1 MTIVRLSTSARIV
14 SCDNFSV
21 LRDELLDMHC
31 RTGAKKVVLNL
42 DNIEY
47 LHSLAIGFLLKVYQ
61 VSIQEGGW
69 LRICHVQSEVK
80 EALVVTQ
87 ASATQDAH
95 GGASVSCQRQP
106 YSFHLKS
113 PALSN
118 SRITSTT
125 SLRA

>member
-1 MTIVRLSTSARIV
+1 MAATTSYFSVAQLGDVTVVRLSTSARIV
-14 SCDNFSV
+14 SCDNFPA
-21 LRDELLDMHC
+21 LRDELLNMLR

-47 LHSLAIGFLLKVYQ
+47 LHSLAIGFLLKLHQ

-87 ASATQDAH
+87 ASATLDLRINEE
-95 GGASVSCQRQP
+95 S
-106 YSFHLKS
+106 
-113 PALSN
+113 ALEE
-118 SRITSTT
+118 
-125 SLRA
+125 A